1 MTSLGFSED
10 QLDESCAEVTKRH
23 THSNSRATNRLTR
36 DISFS
41 RDRENDK
48 MSLFMV
54 MGITVLDNICSHVF
68 HVGLH
73 IGTPVPF

>member
-1 MTSLGFSED
+1 MGPRPE
-10 QLDESCAEVTKRH
+10 
-23 THSNSRATNRLTR
+23 RATAC
-36 DISFS
+36 DSES
-41 RDRENDK
+41 
-48 MSLFMV
+48 MV